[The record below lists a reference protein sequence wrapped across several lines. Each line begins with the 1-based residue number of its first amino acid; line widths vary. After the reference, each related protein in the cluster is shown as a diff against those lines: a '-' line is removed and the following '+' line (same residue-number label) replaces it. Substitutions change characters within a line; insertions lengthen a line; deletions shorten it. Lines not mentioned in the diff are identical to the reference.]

1 MRYCKRCINVDT
13 RPDIEFDE
21 EGICP
26 ACRFAEQNKEQ
37 GVNWD
42 QRRKELAEIVA
53 WGKANSKCSYD
64 CIVTVSGGK
73 DSMRQAFYARDEL
86 GLKVLLVNS
95 AYPPEQ
101 LHERG
106 AYNLANLVAHGFDTI
121 SVSLNPQIWKRM
133 MQLGFLKYGNQAKST
148 ELPLYAIPIHVAI
161 AYKIPLIFLGENPLY
176 TIGQQEG
183 KAVGGDA
190 TGMKYSHTLQGGTP
204 DKLLTKGMIPK
215 DVYFFCYPSDD
226 EIEYAKLRVV
236 YLGYYIEDWSLL
248 KNAQN
253 GIKNG
258 LKIRDEHPNEIGDY
272 FGVSAL
278 DEEFKIVNQMIKY
291 IKFGYGA
298 VTDQICIAFNQGMMD
313 RATAFECIKRFDGK
327 CHSRYIKQFCKYMD
341 ISEEKFWQVV
351 ETYRGKH
358 VWEKDKNGEWKL
370 KAEFP
375 TYPPLSEKEIL
386 KVREKTR
393 GING

>member
-1 MRYCKRCINVDT
+1 MNYCKRCINVDT
-13 RPDIEFDE
+13 RPDTKFDE

-26 ACRFAEQNKEQ
+26 ACRFTEQRKNQ
-37 GVNWD
+37 GID
-42 QRRKELAEIVA
+42 FDARRKELDEIVR
-53 WGKANSKCSYD
+53 WGKENTKSSYD

-73 DSMRQAFYARDEL
+73 DSMRQAFYARDVL

-121 SVSLNPQIWKRM
+121 SMSLNPQIWKKM
-133 MQLGFLKYGNQAKST
+133 MRLGFFKHGNQAKST

-176 TIGQQEG
+176 TVGQQEG

-204 DKLLTKGMIPK
+204 DKLLTDGMTPK
-215 DVYFFCYPSDD
+215 DIYFHCYPSDD

-248 KNAQN
+248 NNAKMAIKW
-253 GIKNG
+253 GIE
-258 LKIRDEHPNEIGDY
+258 LRDEPPEEIGDY
-272 FGVSAL
+272 FGVSSL
-278 DEEFKIVNQMIKY
+278 DEEFKIVNQMVKY

-298 VTDQICIAFNQGMMD
+298 VTDQICIALNQGLMD
-313 RATAFECIKRFDGK
+313 RETAFECVKRYDGK
-327 CHSRYIKQFCKYMD
+327 CHPRYIKQFCKYLE
-341 ISEEKFWQVV
+341 ISEEEFWRVV
-351 ETYRGKH
+351 ESFRGKH
-358 VWEKDKNGEWKL
+358 IWEKDGNGEWKL
-370 KAEFP
+370 KAE
-375 TYPPLSEKEIL
+375 YPQHDQQDAGDHL
-386 KVREKTR
+386 KLRRMVRDVDE
-393 GING
+393 